1 MNLRLPAC
9 VIAALA
15 LLAAPAPAAPLAE
28 PALAAVAALPPEAA
42 SKGEVLLREAKAL
55 RWGQRW
61 FEAISRLARAASLEA
76 LQGEVPRGAA
86 QAGVDEATV
95 VIPLAGLIDLA
106 AERAR
111 LQKERGKAVAE
122 AEKVQAKLA
131 NPDFVARAKEEVVEE
146 NRDRL
151 AAARTEIARLDA
163 ALARIA

>member
-1 MNLRLPAC
+1 M
-9 VIAALA
+9 
-15 LLAAPAPAAPLAE
+15 
-28 PALAAVAALPPEAA
+28 
-42 SKGEVLLREAKAL
+42 
-55 RWGQRW
+55 
-61 FEAISRLARAASLEA
+61 
-76 LQGEVPRGAA
+76 PRGAA

-151 AAARTEIARLDA
+151 AAAQTEIARLDA